1 MISLT
6 IDGIPIQAPEGR
18 TILEMCR
25 EHAIPVPTLCY
36 HPALE
41 PYGGCRLCM
50 VELDAAGRPPRL
62 AAACVYPCEEGLV
75 VRTDTELVRS
85 SRRMTAELLLGVA
98 ADAPEIQALAREL
111 GVQEVRFSLP
121 QALPCILCGLC
132 VRACKE
138 IVGVSA
144 ISFIERGIEKKVSAP
159 FEIAS
164 SRCIGC
170 GTCVLIC
177 PTGAYRF
184 EEIAGFHNVEP
195 TLAGYRRG
203 YFRVG
208 GELDLRPGYVQ
219 DVASLLRAQTGPRR
233 PKAQEES

>member
-6 IDGIPIQAPEGR
+6 IDDIPLEVPEGR
-18 TILEMCR
+18 TILEACR
-25 EHAIPVPTLCY
+25 EHAIYIPTLCY

-50 VELDAAGRPPRL
+50 VELDAAPRPPRL

-75 VRTDTELVRS
+75 VRTDTELVRN
-85 SRRMTAELLLGVA
+85 SRRMTAELLMAGA
-98 ADAPEIQALAREL
+98 QDTPEIQALAQEL
-111 GVQEVRFSLP
+111 GVKDVRFKLP
-121 QALPCILCGLC
+121 EEQTCVLCGLC

-144 ISFIERGIEKKVSAP
+144 ISFIERGIAKKVSAP
-159 FEIAS
+159 FQVAS

-177 PTGAYRF
+177 PTGAFRF

-195 TLAGYRRG
+195 SLEGYRRG
-203 YFRVG
+203 YYRAG
-208 GELDLRPGYVQ
+208 GEIDLRPDFVQ
-219 DVASLLRAQTGPRR
+219 DVLSLLRSQSATSETQG
-233 PKAQEES
+233 

>member
-1 MISLT
+1 MISMT
-6 IDGIPIQAPEGR
+6 INDIPLRAPEGR

-25 EHAIPVPTLCY
+25 EHGIHIPTLCF

-50 VELDAAGRPPRL
+50 VELDSPQRPARL
-62 AAACVYPCEEGLV
+62 VAACIYPCEEGMI
-75 VRTDTELVRS
+75 VRTDTEMVIN
-85 SRRMTAELLLGVA
+85 SRRMTAELLMGVA
-98 ADAPEIQALAREL
+98 PDLPEIQALAQEL
-111 GVQEVRFSLP
+111 GVREVRFNLP
-121 QALPCILCGLC
+121 QEVPCVLCGLC

-170 GTCVLIC
+170 GTCVLVC

-195 TLAGYRRG
+195 TLEGYRRG

-208 GELDLRPGYVQ
+208 GEVDLRPNYIQ
-219 DVASLLRAQTGPRR
+219 DVASLLRIQSSSHSQKG
-233 PKAQEES
+233 